1 MATTYLTKIKGFL
14 YKNPL
19 TEDPND
25 YIARVESQRSLDV
38 AQVCASAT
46 SRGGADIGASAMEHA
61 VELFLAEME
70 YQLCNGFS
78 VNAKTFTAAPHI
90 KGVFNSPYETF
101 DPAKHRLLCEFSQ
114 GLQLRQKLT
123 ATEVV
128 IEGVRESNFHIDHI
142 KDMFTN
148 NTDGSVTRGKVTEL
162 RGHNIK
168 IAGTDDTC
176 GIWLRVLPNGTETR
190 VDMSAIV
197 LNEPSRILVQLP
209 DLGYNTP
216 QQLSIKTQYSNSGG
230 KLLEH
235 PRTAVLDIPVVE
247 VEQGA

>member
-1 MATTYLTKIKGFL
+1 MATYLTKIKGFL

-128 IEGVRESNFHIDHI
+128 IEGVRESNFHVDHI

-168 IAGTDDTC
+168 IAGDDATC
-176 GIWLRVLPNGTETR
+176 GIWMKNTLNDVEFLI
-190 VDMSAIV
+190 DMGDIV

-209 DLGYNTP
+209 NLVPDAP
-216 QQLSIKTQYSNSGG
+216 HRLSIITQYNHGAP
-230 KLLEH
+230 LEH
-235 PRTAVLDIPVVE
+235 PRTAVLEIPVVE
-247 VEQGA
+247 VEQTAS